1 MKMTDDTFA
10 KLVAEDVKNK
20 VTPANRKMLMEKP
33 NWDRWERALIALV
46 ENLNGQLEDIES
58 DLAADKERYSGIED
72 GQILLAESLAAYEA
86 RRKKIERFRFH
97 VENKLSEVSKMIETG
112 IPPEDDIMT
121 KLLMMQKAIKK
132 HKEML
137 HEYTIESTAIDRALW
152 DVLDGKWSFDGISE
166 SDLAELSV

>member
-20 VTPANRKMLMEKP
+20 VTPANRRMLLEKS
-33 NWDRWERALIALV
+33 NWSRWERALIALV
-46 ENLNGQLEDIES
+46 ENLNNQLNDIAS
-58 DLAADKERYSGIED
+58 DEEADRERYADIED
-72 GQILLAESLAAYEA
+72 GHVLLSEALAAYDM

-112 IPPEDDIMT
+112 LPPEDDIMT
-121 KLLMMQKAIKK
+121 RLVTLQKAIKT

-137 HEYTIESTAIDRALW
+137 HQYTIEATAIDRALW

>member
-20 VTPANRKMLMEKP
+20 VTPSSRKMLMERP
-33 NWDRWERALIALV
+33 NWERWERALIALV

-58 DLAADKERYSGIED
+58 DIESDKERYTDIED
-72 GQILLAESLAAYEA
+72 GQVLLTEALAAYES
-86 RRKKIERFRFH
+86 RKKKIERFRFH
-97 VENKLSEVSKMIETG
+97 VESRLADVSKMIETG
-112 IPPEDDIMT
+112 LPMEDDIMN
-121 KLLMMQKAIKK
+121 KMMLLTKAIKK

-137 HEYTIESTAIDRALW
+137 HEYTIEATAIDRALW
-152 DVLDGKWSFDGISE
+152 DVLEGRWSFDGIRE